1 MGWQKCPSLSEA
13 PYWYLSWQRGPR
25 RCPPRSGGGAS
36 AGVRGDR
43 RAHARADQQARCVM
57 KHIRDIVVAPMLHF
71 HTLYERGRTFVRRD
85 IWLIDPSTI
94 SQTWAFVLGPLQ
106 VALIVL
112 RGFFWEHQC
121 LLRASALTYTTLLA
135 LVPMLA
141 FMFAFLK
148 GLGVQNMLEPWL
160 IDKLSV
166 GLEDTVRLIIDYV
179 NNVKVGTLGVIGLGS
194 LLFSTIVQLGTVER
208 TLNEIWGV
216 PEGRPLLRKVS
227 DYVSVMIIAPVLLLL
242 AITANAAL
250 RNQMLVASL
259 LKQPYIEEAL
269 VLMLTYVA
277 VWGVFTFS
285 YAFIPNTRVRLVPA
299 LIGGVV
305 AGTLWQLAQWAY
317 IEFQVGAVKYH
328 AIYGA
333 FAQLPLLMIWLYIS
347 WVIVLLGAELS
358 FACQNVAIYPLER
371 FAPFTNFYV
380 REWLASAIYF
390 SLARAFT
397 AGTRPWSAATFAQ
410 QYRVPIRLVREVLQS
425 LQRDKLVVEDAA
437 APEHYVP
444 GYDLAAI
451 TPWHIL
457 CALRHQGNALM
468 EELVALG
475 DVRAALLMEQVEAAT
490 RQVAGAQSVAQW
502 LAEKEPVN
510 EVS

>member
-1 MGWQKCPSLSEA
+1 VQ
-13 PYWYLSWQRGPR
+13 
-25 RCPPRSGGGAS
+25 
-36 AGVRGDR
+36 
-43 RAHARADQQARCVM
+43 
-57 KHIRDIVVAPMLHF
+57 VV
-71 HTLYERGRTFVRRD
+71 
-85 IWLIDPSTI
+85 
-94 SQTWAFVLGPLQ
+94 
-106 VALIVL
+106 LIVL
-112 RGFFWEHQC
+112 RGFFGEHQC
-121 LLRASALTYTTLLA
+121 LLRSSALTYTTLLA

-160 IDKLSV
+160 IDKLSA
-166 GLEDTVRLIIDYV
+166 GSEDTVRLIIDYV

-194 LLFSTIVQLGTVER
+194 LLFSTILQLRTVEH

-216 PEGRPLLRKVS
+216 RTGRPLLRQIS
-227 DYVSVMIIAPVLLLL
+227 DYVSVMVIAPVLLLL
-242 AITANAAL
+242 ATTVNAAL
-250 RNQMLVASL
+250 RNQVVALL
-259 LKQPYIEEAL
+259 LKQPYIEDAL

-285 YAFIPNTRVRLVPA
+285 YAFIPNTRVRFVPA

-305 AGTLWQLAQWAY
+305 AGTLWQLAQRVY
-317 IEFQVGAVKYH
+317 IDFQIGVVKYH

-347 WVIVLLGAELS
+347 WVIVLLGAELT
-358 FACQNVAIYPLER
+358 FACQHVAVYPLGR

-397 AGTRPWSAATFAQ
+397 KGTGSWSAVAFAQ
-410 QYRVPIRLVREVLQS
+410 QYRIPMRLVREVIQS
-425 LQRDKLVVEDAA
+425 LQHERLIVEDAA
-437 APEHYVP
+437 IPEHYVP
-444 GYDLAAI
+444 GYDLATI

-457 CALRHQGNALM
+457 CALRHQGNTLV

-475 DVRAALLMEQVEAAT
+475 DTRAARLMEQVEAAAQ
-490 RQVAGAQSVAQW
+490 QVAGARSVAQW
-502 LAEKEPVN
+502 LTEKAPLN
-510 EVS
+510 EAS

>member
-1 MGWQKCPSLSEA
+1 
-13 PYWYLSWQRGPR
+13 
-25 RCPPRSGGGAS
+25 
-36 AGVRGDR
+36 
-43 RAHARADQQARCVM
+43 M
-57 KHIRDIVVAPMLHF
+57 KHMRDIVATPVAAL
-71 HTLYERGRTFVRRD
+71 HTLYAWGRRFILRD
-85 IWLIDPSTI
+85 IWLIDPAATSPTR
-94 SQTWAFVLGPLQ
+94 ALVLGPLQ
-106 VALIVL
+106 VVLIVL

-121 LLRASALTYTTLLA
+121 LLRSSALTYTTLLA

-160 IDKLSV
+160 IGRLSV
-166 GLEDTVRLIIDYV
+166 GSEDTVRLIIDYV

-194 LLFSTIVQLGTVER
+194 LLFSTILQLRTVEH

-216 PEGRPLLRKVS
+216 RTGRPLLRQIS
-227 DYVSVMIIAPVLLLL
+227 DYVSVMVIAPVLLLL
-242 AITANAAL
+242 AITVNAAL
-250 RNQMLVASL
+250 RNQVVVALL
-259 LKQPYIEEAL
+259 LKLPYIEDAL

-285 YAFIPNTRVRLVPA
+285 YAFIPNTRVRFMPA

-305 AGTLWQLAQWAY
+305 AGTLWHLTQRVY
-317 IEFQVGAVKYH
+317 IDFQVGVVKYH

-333 FAQLPLLMIWLYIS
+333 FAQLPVLMIWLYIS
-347 WVIVLLGAELS
+347 WVIVLLGAELA
-358 FACQNVAIYPLER
+358 FACQNVAVYPLER
-371 FAPFTNFYV
+371 FAPFTNFYM

-397 AGTRPWSAATFAQ
+397 EGTGSWSAAAFAQ
-410 QYRVPIRLVREVLQS
+410 QYRIPMRLVREVIQS
-425 LQRDKLVVEDAA
+425 LLHAKLVVEDAA
-437 APEHYVP
+437 IPEHYVP
-444 GYDLAAI
+444 GCDLAAI

-468 EELVALG
+468 EGLVVLG
-475 DVRAALLMEQVEAAT
+475 DARAALLMEQVEAAT
-490 RQVAGAQSVAQW
+490 RQMAGARSVAQW